1 MVMLNNQRVYSKIVR
16 HIHLRMPDICLHY
29 YHLVM
34 TNIAMERSTI
44 FHVLPTRG
52 AAACPDATIIKSLG
66 ASWGIAPFAA
76 PVEPGQMDMRT
87 GKPWEKRK
95 THGENGDLSL
105 ENHRKIMAV
114 IRKIIF
120 LWDKTRSVNGVF
132 LLK

>member
-1 MVMLNNQRVYSKIVR
+1 
-16 HIHLRMPDICLHY
+16 
-29 YHLVM
+29 
-34 TNIAMERSTI
+34 
-44 FHVLPTRG
+44 
-52 AAACPDATIIKSLG
+52 
-66 ASWGIAPFAA
+66 
-76 PVEPGQMDMRT
+76 MDMRT

-95 THGENGDLSL
+95 THGENGDLSS